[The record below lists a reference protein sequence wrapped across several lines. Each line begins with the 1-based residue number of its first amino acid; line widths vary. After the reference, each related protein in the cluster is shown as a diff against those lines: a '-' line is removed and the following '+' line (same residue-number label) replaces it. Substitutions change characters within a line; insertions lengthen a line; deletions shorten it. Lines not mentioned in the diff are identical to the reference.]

1 MGLVLPKD
9 GAKTPGMTKTVK
21 IGTRGSKLAL
31 VQADMVA
38 QALKALGVTAEIVRI
53 ETSGDW
59 KPAQGETRL
68 SEVQGGKGQFAKE
81 IEAALLRG
89 EIDCGVHSMKDM
101 PSFLPGGLI
110 IRHILKREDARDA
123 FLANGVKTI
132 DELPHGAVVGTSSLR
147 RQAFVLARRPDL
159 KIVPIRGNVP
169 TRIEKLR
176 AGQVDATLLA
186 MAGLKRLGLD
196 HEISAVL
203 EPADM
208 LPAAGQGA
216 VGIEIRA
223 EDTALAEIL
232 DRLHCRESGL
242 RVAAERAALQVLDGS
257 CHTPIGAYAVLDG
270 RQLMLQVDVA
280 SGDGRQFFKTEKI
293 AKVATDAEAAALGR
307 EAGEDLKARVPVEL
321 LQ

>member
-1 MGLVLPKD
+1 MI
-9 GAKTPGMTKTVK
+9 KTVK

-38 QALKALGVTAEIVRI
+38 GALTAQGAQVEIVRI

-68 SEVQGGKGQFAKE
+68 SEAEGGKGQFAKE

-101 PSFLPGGLI
+101 PSFLPEGLV
-110 IRHILKREDARDA
+110 IRHMLPREDARDA
-123 FLANGVKTI
+123 FLSNGAKTI
-132 DELPHGAVVGTSSLR
+132 SDLPQGAVVGTSSLR

-159 KIVPIRGNVP
+159 KVVPIRGNVP

-186 MAGLKRLGLD
+186 LAGLRRLGLEK
-196 HEISAVL
+196 EISAVL
-203 EPADM
+203 DVAEM

-223 EDTALAEIL
+223 DDAEIAAFL
-232 DRLHCRESGL
+232 DKLHCSKTGL
-242 RVAAERAALQVLDGS
+242 CVHAERAALQVLDGS
-257 CHTPIGAYAVLDG
+257 CHTPIGAHAVLDG
-270 RQLMLQVDVA
+270 DRLMLQVDVA
-280 SGDGRQFFKTEKI
+280 SGDGRQFFKTEKT
-293 AKVATDAEAAALGR
+293 ATVKTDADAEALGR
-307 EAGEDLKARVPVEL
+307 MAGEDLKARVPKEL

>member
-1 MGLVLPKD
+1 MIKKVR
-9 GAKTPGMTKTVK
+9 

-38 QALKALGVTAEIVRI
+38 GALMAQGVAVEIVRI

-68 SEVQGGKGQFAKE
+68 SEAEGGKGQFAKE

-101 PSFLPGGLI
+101 PSFLPEGLI
-110 IRHILKREDARDA
+110 IRHMLPREDARDA
-123 FLANGVKTI
+123 FLSNGAKTI
-132 DELPHGAVVGTSSLR
+132 DELPQGAVVGTSSLR

-159 KIVPIRGNVP
+159 KVVPIRGNVP

-176 AGQVDATLLA
+176 GGQVDATLLA
-186 MAGLKRLGLD
+186 LAGLRRLGLEK
-196 HEISAVL
+196 EISAVL
-203 EPADM
+203 DVAEM

-223 EDTALAEIL
+223 NDAVIAAFL
-232 DRLHCRESGL
+232 DRLHCSKTGL
-242 RVAAERAALQVLDGS
+242 CVHAERAALQVLDGS
-257 CHTPIGAYAVLDG
+257 CHTPIGAHAVLDG
-270 RQLMLQVDVA
+270 NRIMLQVDVA
-280 SGDGRQFFKTEKI
+280 SGDGQQFFKTEKTGI
-293 AKVATDAEAAALGR
+293 VETDADAEALGR
-307 EAGEDLKARVPVEL
+307 VAGEDLKARVPREL